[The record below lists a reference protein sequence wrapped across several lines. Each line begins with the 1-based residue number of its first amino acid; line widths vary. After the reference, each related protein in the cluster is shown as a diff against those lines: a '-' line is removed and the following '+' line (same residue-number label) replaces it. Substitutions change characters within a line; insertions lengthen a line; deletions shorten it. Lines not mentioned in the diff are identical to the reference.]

1 MKRIAVAFIF
11 FCMSFLI
18 FADASSQMLEA
29 WNTLSEEEK
38 WFCLL
43 SEPLMEQNKLSIT
56 TVNPEK
62 YVPSGT
68 KSFSQSI
75 LEESWELF
83 SKEDVLIKVEEYKLN
98 NRDDGGSGQNLKYS
112 ILKNQLNQILSES
125 TKNPAILLDQLIIKE
140 CMDFR
145 TIVRLF
151 FVAEMRN
158 VLGEYGLLAWDYGR
172 ILSVLR
178 WSIAANWL
186 SENEALNLA
195 KPFIDELLN
204 AYDSWEDYASHYAL
218 GRAYFASSD
227 GKDYN
232 AYLNTVMNCI
242 KKYDIEVSE
251 DEKDKVFTYHNTKF
265 PAKNQHNNRILTYK
279 DAVYK
284 PSKDAASWIMVV
296 KAERNFNELKTSE
309 INALNTFL
317 KKKLNV
323 PAAAYFRTLIQAENE
338 SKRLTKSLDAYKD
351 KYLSKDDEKKIA
363 NIYTTAFKNV
373 LRYFDEGNPA
383 FEKVENKNDLFFMF
397 YIRYAF
403 TAHQAGDFQKMGI
416 AVANFDDDKCNA
428 ADCQNISCVYY
439 TQKAKESYEKEKYED
454 AVEYAE
460 LALYCLQKGKSLP
473 SWEVFGDNF
482 VKGYEKTLNDIISE
496 SKYHLRQFDNSNLSA

>member
-1 MKRIAVAFIF
+1 
-11 FCMSFLI
+11 MSFLI

-62 YVPSGT
+62 YVPLGK
-68 KSFSQSI
+68 KSVSQSI
-75 LEESWELF
+75 LEDSWELF
-83 SKEDVLIKVEEYKLN
+83 SKEDVLTIINEYSLKQSGHGVTFNKLKEQLKQIPQNSVE
-98 NRDDGGSGQNLKYS
+98 
-112 ILKNQLNQILSES
+112 QL
-125 TKNPAILLDQLIIKE
+125 AIKE
-140 CMDFR
+140 CMGSFVIAR
-145 TIVRLF
+145 AYY
-151 FVAEMRN
+151 VAEMQD

-172 ILSVLR
+172 ILTVLR

-186 SENEALNLA
+186 SEEEALNLA
-195 KPFIDELLN
+195 KPFIDELIN
-204 AYDSWEDYASHYAL
+204 AYDSWEDYAVHYAL
-218 GRAYFASSD
+218 GRVFYAFSD

-232 AYLNTVMNCI
+232 AYLNSVMNCI

-251 DEKDKVFTYHNTKF
+251 DQKDKVFTYHNTKF

-284 PSKDAASWIMVV
+284 PSKDAASWILVV
-296 KAERNFNELKTSE
+296 RAERNIDGLKSSE
-309 INALNTFL
+309 IASVNNFL
-317 KKKLNV
+317 KRKINV
-323 PAAAYFRTLIQAENE
+323 PAAAYFRTVIQAENE
-338 SKRLTKSLDAYKD
+338 SKRLTKSLDQYKD
-351 KYLSKDDEKKIA
+351 KYLSKDIEKKIV

-373 LRYFDEGNPA
+373 LKYFDEGNPA
-383 FEKVENKNDLFFMF
+383 FEKVENKNDLYFMF
-397 YIRYAF
+397 YMRYAF
-403 TAHQAGDFQKMGI
+403 TAHQAGDIKKMGI
-416 AVANFDDDKCNA
+416 SVANFDDEKCNA